1 MTLYLT
7 HEPRLLDF
15 LRLVFL
21 VVRVFNS
28 QAPNVKVVTYRG
40 DDIVLSLSASVH
52 DSRQYTY
59 NKAAIDS
66 HT

>member
-7 HEPRLLDF
+7 REPRLLDF
-15 LRLVFL
+15 LSLVFL
-21 VVRVFNS
+21 IVRVFDT
-28 QAPNVKVVTYRG
+28 QAPNVKIVTYRG

-52 DSRQYTY
+52 DLRQYTY